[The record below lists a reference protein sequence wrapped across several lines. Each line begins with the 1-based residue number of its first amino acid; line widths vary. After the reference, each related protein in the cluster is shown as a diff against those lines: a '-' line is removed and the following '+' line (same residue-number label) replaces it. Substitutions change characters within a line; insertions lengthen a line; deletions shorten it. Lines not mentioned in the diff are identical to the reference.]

1 MKTGCGCS
9 TPSPYD
15 STEVVWHDPTKYDAI
30 KHGPS
35 YLPGRTKLAS
45 AQKAE
50 VRAFVKQAA
59 DPGLKDLPEVSPLS
73 MVLTFMR
80 ALAHVHQSHHWQT
93 RGQTFYADHLLFER
107 LYSESLEFID
117 QVAERAV
124 GIYGPEAVDPFLQA
138 TGVQIVVAYVCGHTK
153 GDAMQTSLEAN
164 TPELMVER
172 SLRGEVK
179 FLKVLE
185 ASIKALGEFGK
196 LSPGTSNLL
205 EGVSDKHEAFV
216 YLLRQRS
223 GGRVAYTY
231 ER

>member
-15 STEVVWHDPTKYDAI
+15 SVEVVWHDPTKYDAI

-35 YLPGRTKLAS
+35 YLPGRAKLAS

-59 DPGLKDLPEVSPLS
+59 DYDTGPFRSVNPLS
-73 MVLTFMR
+73 MVLVFMR
-80 ALAHVHQSHHWQT
+80 GLAHVHQAHHWQT
-93 RGQTFYADHLLFER
+93 QGPSFYADHLLFER
-107 LYSESLEFID
+107 LYDVSLEFID

-124 GIYGPEAVDPFLQA
+124 GTYGPGSVDPFLQA
-138 TGVQIVVAYVCGHTK
+138 GGVLKVVSHICGHAQ
-153 GDAMQTSLEAN
+153 GDPSPTSLEAA

-172 SLRGEVK
+172 SLRGEVT
-179 FLKVLE
+179 FLKALD
-185 ASIKALGEFGK
+185 ASIVAMERSGK
-196 LSPGTSNLL
+196 MTSGTSNLL
-205 EGVSDKHEAFV
+205 EGVADKHETFV

-223 GGRVAYTY
+223 AERGAYAY